1 MKKPPGKGS
10 PAALRVVLSDIS
22 TDESNRAENRD
33 ASQHQN
39 SGKQCLRQHR
49 SATSVGERSSLCTSA
64 CARAAGRP
72 TGGRSTGRA
81 AACRAAACRAATATT
96 TSRSGRF
103 NR

>member
-1 MKKPPGKGS
+1 MKKPPGKRS

-81 AACRAAACRAATATT
+81 AASRAATATAT
-96 TSRSGRF
+96 TSSRSGRF